1 MRVLIDTSVWSLAF
15 RRREVQSCAQ
25 VDELKALILDGRA
38 LMIGPIRQ
46 EILSGIRSV
55 KQSEKLETRLAAFP
69 DEPLESSDFVEA
81 ARCCN
86 QCLDAGVQTGFTD
99 ILICA
104 VSIRLG
110 VSIFTTD
117 TDFSHIA
124 KVLPVTLH

>member
-1 MRVLIDTSVWSLAF
+1 MRVLVDTSVWSLAF
-15 RRREVQSCAQ
+15 RRRESQTCCQ
-25 VDELKALILDGRA
+25 VEELKSLILDGRA

-46 EILSGIRSV
+46 EILSGIRFAE
-55 KQSEKLETRLAAFP
+55 QFERLESHLLGFP
-69 DEPLESSDFVEA
+69 DEPLESSDFVDA

-86 QCLDAGVQTGFTD
+86 KCLDSGVQTGFTD

-117 TDFSHIA
+117 VDFSHIGKA
-124 KVLPVTLH
+124 LPITLH